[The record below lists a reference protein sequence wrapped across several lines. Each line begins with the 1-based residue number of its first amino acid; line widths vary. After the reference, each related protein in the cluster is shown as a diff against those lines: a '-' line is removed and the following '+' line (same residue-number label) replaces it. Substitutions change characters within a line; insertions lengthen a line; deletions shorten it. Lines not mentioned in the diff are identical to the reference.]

1 MKSKFLILITIL
13 LIYIPSEHVLGDQ
26 TYVLQIDEH
35 TYEIEFN
42 LNGDMI
48 AMAID
53 PELTSLLIGIENV
66 RDGEFSIRV
75 LNELISAQNNEFAIL
90 VDGFE
95 IDYEIEI
102 YNNEV
107 LFLFDLYNG
116 AQEIEIIGT
125 NVIPEFPLGTVAI
138 LLTTIALVTTFTK
151 MRIGPFR

>member
-1 MKSKFLILITIL
+1 MKNKLLILITIL
-13 LIYIPSEHVLGDQ
+13 LIYIPSAHVFGDQ

-35 TYEIEFN
+35 TYELEFS
-42 LNGDMI
+42 LSGDMI

-66 RDGEFSIRV
+66 RDGEFNIRV
-75 LNELISAQNNEFAIL
+75 PNELISAQNNEFAIL
-90 VDGFE
+90 VDGLE

-116 AQEIEIIGT
+116 TQEIEIIGT
-125 NVIPEFPLGTVAI
+125 NVIPEFPLGSFAI
-138 LLTTIALVTTFTK
+138 LLTTIALVTTFAK